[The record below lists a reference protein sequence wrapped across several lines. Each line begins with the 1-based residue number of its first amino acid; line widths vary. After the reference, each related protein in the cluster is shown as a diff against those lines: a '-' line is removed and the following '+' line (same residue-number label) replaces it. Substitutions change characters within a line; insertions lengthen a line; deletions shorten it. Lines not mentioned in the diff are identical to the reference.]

1 MLQELAREGN
11 AMGVKLSELPQ
22 INAALSA
29 ATAWAKSAASAA
41 APPSLRA
48 THAKRP
54 ALALVC
60 AMGPNYG
67 VLLSCNASA
76 TDNPC
81 EAACPGHDHTLC
93 SQTLLLLIN
102 IEGLVTGQPSSAGVQ
117 SRDRQSPAAALTGPL
132 SWSIG

>member
-1 MLQELAREGN
+1 
-11 AMGVKLSELPQ
+11 MGVKLSELPQ

-60 AMGPNYG
+60 
-67 VLLSCNASA
+67 
-76 TDNPC
+76 
-81 EAACPGHDHTLC
+81 TL
-93 SQTLLLLIN
+93 
-102 IEGLVTGQPSSAGVQ
+102 
-117 SRDRQSPAAALTGPL
+117 
-132 SWSIG
+132 